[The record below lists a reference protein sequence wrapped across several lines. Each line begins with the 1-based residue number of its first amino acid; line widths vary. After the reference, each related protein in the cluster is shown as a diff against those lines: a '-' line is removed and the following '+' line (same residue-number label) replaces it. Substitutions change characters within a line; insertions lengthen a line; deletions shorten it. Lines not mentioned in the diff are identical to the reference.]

1 MRHLTRLTRSYTPH
15 TIRGITFHLDPTCQ
29 VELSAA
35 IEQFFA
41 QPERRIFLDPPED
54 TRLVCLVGG
63 EQKWVLK
70 YNRLTQWKKQ
80 LQNYLGLKKAFGL
93 HDLTNEFIN
102 LSAISAK
109 ADYVPRIAAYGYKA
123 GFPFLREEF
132 LLIGFLDAHQSVDA
146 RLIEAPEQA
155 ATLLPQ
161 VFRLFARM
169 LDDGFVH
176 MDPHPKN
183 ILIAPDGQ
191 LKLIDFEMCAHGVI
205 NRDVSLGFLL
215 GYFFSYWIKRFVAE
229 DAYRACC
236 EAYLSEEQPGLDR
249 QVFNPVFERFLAAPV
264 SRTTRYSLLTSA
276 QAQADFLT
284 ANRRP

>member
-1 MRHLTRLTRSYTPH
+1 MRHLKRLTRNYTQEK
-15 TIRGITFHLDPTCQ
+15 IRGITFHLNPAQQ
-29 VELSAA
+29 VELAVA

-41 QPERRIFLDPPED
+41 QPEQRIPLDPPED
-54 TRLVCLVGG
+54 TRLVCLLG
-63 EQKWVLK
+63 QQWVLK

-80 LQNYLGLKKAFGL
+80 LHNYLGIKKAFGL

-123 GFPFLREEF
+123 RFPFLREEY
-132 LLIGFLDAHQSVDA
+132 LLIGFLQAHQSVDA
-146 RLIEAPEQA
+146 RLTEAPEQGT
-155 ATLLPQ
+155 TLLPQ

-205 NRDVSLGFLL
+205 NRDFSLGFLL
-215 GYFFSYWIKRFVAE
+215 GYFFTYWIKRFISE
-229 DAYRACC
+229 DHYRACC
-236 EAYLSEEQPGLDR
+236 ERYLREEQAGLDR
-249 QVFNPVFERFLAAPV
+249 QLFDPVFERFLAKPV
-264 SRTTRYSLLTSA
+264 SRTTRYSILTSP
-276 QAQADFLT
+276 QAQADFIRS
-284 ANRRP
+284 NRR